1 MNLDEYLV
9 KQNIPEGLVETIKC
23 FAKLIIKTSKLI
35 EEAPLNNQLGKLNQ
49 ENVQGEQQTIL
60 DVESNSIFV
69 NDLKKTD
76 SVIGLVSEELEKPIY
91 FDKKR
96 TKNQYVAFFD
106 PLDGSSNVSSNV
118 SVGSIFS
125 IYKINHDEPIKIK
138 DFLQKGKNQIAA
150 GFSVFGPST
159 ILILT
164 LGKGTFKFCF
174 DKTLNEFVCIQENIL
189 INEDAEEFSINM
201 SNKQFWSNSISNYI
215 SNCQSGENG
224 PRGKNFNMRY
234 VASLVADINRIL
246 VRGGIYLYPLDKKNI
261 KNGGRLRL
269 MYEINPMAMIVEQCN
284 GFCSDGL
291 ERILDIVP
299 KNIHQR
305 TAVCIGSK
313 NEVGIVKDYILRHKN
328 LET

>member
-1 MNLDEYLV
+1 MNLDKYLV
-9 KQNIPEGLVETIKC
+9 KQNIPEGLVEGIKC

-35 EEAPLNNQLGKLNQ
+35 EEAPLNNQLGKLDQ

-76 SVIGLVSEELEKPIY
+76 SIIGLVSEELEKPVY

-96 TKNQYVAFFD
+96 TKNQYVVFFD

-125 IYKINHDEPIKIK
+125 IYKINHDEPIEIK

-174 DKTLNEFVCIQENIL
+174 DKILNEFVCIQENIL
-189 INEDAEEFSINM
+189 INENAEEFSINM
-201 SNKQFWSNSISNYI
+201 SNKQFWSDSINSYI
-215 SNCQSGENG
+215 SDCQAGESG

-234 VASLVADINRIL
+234 IASLVSDINRIL
-246 VRGGIYLYPLDKKNI
+246 VRGGIFLYPLDKKNM

-305 TAVCIGSK
+305 TAVCIGAK

-328 LET
+328 LEI

>member
-305 TAVCIGSK
+305 TAVCIGAK

>member
-9 KQNIPEGLVETIKC
+9 KQNIPEELVETIKC
-23 FAKLIIKTSKLI
+23 FSKLIIKTSKLI
-35 EEAPLNNQLGKLNQ
+35 EEAPLNNQLGKLDQ

-96 TKNQYVAFFD
+96 NKNQHVVFFD

-118 SVGSIFS
+118 SSGSIFS
-125 IYKINHDEPIKIK
+125 IYKINHDEPLELK

-174 DKTLNEFVCIQENIL
+174 DKTINEFVCIQENIM

-201 SNKQFWSNSISNYI
+201 SNKQFWSDSISNYI
-215 SNCQSGENG
+215 SDCQAGKNG
-224 PRGKNFNMRY
+224 PMKKNYNMKW

-246 VRGGIYLYPLDKKNI
+246 VRGGVYLYPIDKKNMR
-261 KNGGRLRL
+261 KGGRLRL

-284 GFCSDGL
+284 GLCSDGL
-291 ERILDIVP
+291 ERILEITP
-299 KNIHQR
+299 KDIHQR
-305 TAVCIGSK
+305 IAVCMGSK
-313 NEVGIVKDYILRHKN
+313 NEVSVVKDYNLRYEDTKI
-328 LET
+328 

>member
-9 KQNIPEGLVETIKC
+9 KQNIPEGLVEIIKC
-23 FAKLIIKTSKLI
+23 FAELIIKTSKLI
-35 EEAPLNNQLGKLNQ
+35 EEAPLNNKLGKLDQ

-76 SVIGLVSEELEKPIY
+76 SVIGLVSEELEKPIC

-125 IYKINHDEPIKIK
+125 IYKINHDKPIEIK

-174 DKTLNEFVCIQENIL
+174 NKTLNEFVCIQENIL

-201 SNKQFWSNSISNYI
+201 SNKQFWSDSISNYI
-215 SNCQSGENG
+215 SDCQLGENG

-234 VASLVADINRIL
+234 IASLVADINRIL
-246 VRGGIYLYPLDKKNI
+246 VRGGIYLYPLDKKNM

-291 ERILDIVP
+291 ERILDIIP

-305 TAVCIGSK
+305 TAVCFGAK

>member
-23 FAKLIIKTSKLI
+23 FSKLIIKTSKLI
-35 EEAPLNNQLGKLNQ
+35 EEAPLNNQLGKLDQ
-49 ENVQGEQQTIL
+49 KNVQGEQQTIL

-96 TKNQYVAFFD
+96 TKDQHVVFFD
-106 PLDGSSNVSSNV
+106 PLDGSSNVSSNI

-164 LGKGTFKFCF
+164 LGEGAFKFCF
-174 DKTLNEFVCIQENIL
+174 DKALKEFVCVQENIL
-189 INEDAEEFSINM
+189 IPEEAEEFSINM
-201 SNKQFWSNSISNYI
+201 SNKRFWSDPISHYI
-215 SNCQSGENG
+215 NDFQCGEDG
-224 PRGKNFNMRY
+224 PRGKNFNMRW

-246 VRGGIYLYPLDKKNI
+246 VKGGVYLYPLDSKNNA
-261 KNGGRLRL
+261 KGGRLRL

-284 GFCSDGL
+284 GFCSDGS
-291 ERILDIVP
+291 ERILDIAP
-299 KNIHQR
+299 KDIHQR
-305 TAVCIGSK
+305 TAVYIGAK
-313 NEVGIVKDYILRHKN
+313 NEVGILKDYILRHKK
-328 LET
+328 

>member
-9 KQNIPEGLVETIKC
+9 KQNIPGGLVETIKC

-35 EEAPLNNQLGKLNQ
+35 EEAPLNNQLGKLKQ

-91 FDKKR
+91 FEKKR
-96 TKNQYVAFFD
+96 TKDQYVVFFD

-118 SVGSIFS
+118 SAGSIFS
-125 IYKINHDEPIKIK
+125 IYKINHDEPIEIK
-138 DFLQKGKNQIAA
+138 DFLQKGKEQIAA
-150 GFSVFGPST
+150 GFGVFGPST

-164 LGKGTFKFCF
+164 IGKGTFKFCF
-174 DKTLNEFVCIQENIL
+174 NKMLNEFVCTQENIL
-189 INEDAEEFSINM
+189 IPEDAEEFSINM
-201 SNKQFWSNSISNYI
+201 SNKRFWSDSISNYI
-215 SNCQSGENG
+215 SDCQAGENG
-224 PRGKNFNMRY
+224 PRGKNFNMKW

-246 VRGGIYLYPLDKKNI
+246 VRGGIYLYPLDRKNM

-284 GFCSDGL
+284 GVCSDGI
-291 ERILDIVP
+291 ERILDITP
-299 KNIHQR
+299 KDIHQR
-305 TAVCIGSK
+305 TAVCIGAK
-313 NEVGIVKDYILRHKN
+313 NEAGIVKDYN
-328 LET
+328 LIHTNLKS

>member
-35 EEAPLNNQLGKLNQ
+35 EEAPLNDQLGKLNQ

-234 VASLVADINRIL
+234 IASLVADINRIL

-305 TAVCIGSK
+305 TAVCMGAK